1 MRVKKIL
8 ADGSVKFYEYSTE
21 KQHEYY
27 IQFKNK
33 NCVRCVCDVCGKS
46 VINKNLENHK
56 KGKICQLIGY
66 KLNINNSN
74 GYTNTKPDSESSNA
88 NTQ

>member
-8 ADGSVKFYEYSTE
+8 ADGSVKFYEYSSE

-33 NCVRCVCDVCGKS
+33 NCIRCVCDVCGKS
-46 VINKNLENHK
+46 VINKNLEKHK

-66 KLNINNSN
+66 KLNIYNNNGPSN
-74 GYTNTKPDSESSNA
+74 IDTDSQSNNA
-88 NTQ
+88 NNQ